1 MPFDDPACF
10 RLDRIA
16 VRPIHWLWR
25 PYLAYGKLAILDG
38 DPGTS
43 SKGASRSGNGP
54 NRPRRTATDKANGAP
69 RGPDP
74 TRTVRPPW
82 RPNFG

>member
-38 DPGTS
+38 DPAHQARGPVVLAMVRIGRAGRRRTRPMS
-43 SKGASRSGNGP
+43 RKGA
-54 NRPRRTATDKANGAP
+54 RPHTCAVAP
-69 RGPDP
+69 LAA
-74 TRTVRPPW
+74 
-82 RPNFG
+82 